1 MSKEKVFVI
10 DGPNVHYVV
19 NPTTEEGRED
29 ARVF

>member
-19 NPTTEEGRED
+19 NPNTEE
-29 ARVF
+29 VVWYKKS